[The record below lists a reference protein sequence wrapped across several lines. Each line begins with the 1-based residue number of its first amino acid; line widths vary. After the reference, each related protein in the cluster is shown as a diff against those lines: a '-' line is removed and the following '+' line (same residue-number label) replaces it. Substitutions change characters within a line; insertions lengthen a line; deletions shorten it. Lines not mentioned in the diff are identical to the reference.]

1 MGSLGFDELL
11 VVIVVAILVF
21 GKNLP
26 QVARKVGQYYA
37 RFKRHISD
45 LKDDFQRQ
53 VPDIEEET
61 SPPPA
66 PPAPEPPLGTTPS
79 ANLPGPDPGDPEY
92 RGQDAPA
99 VSEPR
104 SGESNP
110 PPTTFDPAK
119 PAAPAN
125 GNGHT
130 EDASSPAPASESKPT
145 DSPPPGGG
153 AAAPPTPAA

>member
-11 VVIVVAILVF
+11 VVILVAIIVF

-53 VPDIEEET
+53 MPDIEEDVKAPE
-61 SPPPA
+61 PPPA
-66 PPAPEPPLGTTPS
+66 APDPPPPLGTTPS

-92 RGQDAPA
+92 RGQD
-99 VSEPR
+99 VEKK
-104 SGESNP
+104 P
-110 PPTTFDPAK
+110 PEFDPAK
-119 PAAPAN
+119 PPSPPN

-130 EDASSPAPASESKPT
+130 EGSSSPAPASESKPP
-145 DSPPPGGG
+145 DSPPPSGG
-153 AAAPPTPAA
+153 AASPPTPAA

>member
-11 VVIVVAILVF
+11 VVILVAIIVF

-26 QVARKVGQYYA
+26 QVARKVGQYYS

-53 VPDIEEET
+53 MPDVEEET
-61 SPPPA
+61 RAPSA
-66 PPAPEPPLGTTPS
+66 PPEPPPLGTTPS

-92 RGQDAPA
+92 RGQDTAPQ
-99 VSEPR
+99 
-104 SGESNP
+104 
-110 PPTTFDPAK
+110 FDPSK
-119 PAAPAN
+119 PTEPGN

-130 EDASSPAPASESKPT
+130 EGASSPAPASESKPP